1 MTDST
6 PPLVDVIAEALAAHR
21 PNVTVEWC
29 GAEGCEWNLPWGT
42 VSPTERR
49 DAQTAHQARAV
60 LDALTKAGGVE
71 VVTGY
76 GVKLKSGD
84 VERCGAN
91 AQDAKDWL
99 EDFAGGDD
107 PDYEPA
113 EVVTRTTTTITIRT
127 SWTAVNE

>member
-1 MTDST
+1 MTEPTPT
-6 PPLVDVIAEALAAHR
+6 PPLVDVIAEANEAHGR
-21 PNVTVEWC
+21 IISQSLHQKCIC
-29 GAEGCEWNLPWGT
+29 GWIGKAFGFDHA
-42 VSPTERR
+42 S
-49 DAQTAHQARAV
+49 HQARAV

-84 VERCGAN
+84 VERCGTN

-107 PDYEPA
+107 PDYEPI
-113 EVVTRTTTTITIRT
+113 EVVTRTTTIITICT
-127 SWTAVNE
+127 NWTAVEG